1 MDCVPEEMERH
12 HGELKHDVAVTNNDY
27 QEFLNRVEAQAAQT
41 AQARKAELERVEGI
55 KSRLKF
61 D

>member
-1 MDCVPEEMERH
+1 MERH